1 MRTSR
6 RTTFRIAAIAF
17 GILLVVTA
25 ELTCRIIGLGVAT
38 DTDDPFVGFESVV
51 PLFVADEPGEMMR
64 IAEGRLRFFAAESFP
79 VQKVP
84 GTFRIFCL
92 GGSTVQG
99 RPFSIETSF
108 TTWLQQDLAA
118 ADANRKWEVINCGGV
133 SYASYR
139 LVPILQECL
148 KYEPDLIIVCTGH
161 NEFLEDRTYGE
172 MKRPGSLQRIA
183 GHSRLFTMMRSILV
197 LDRKARDRYLL
208 SQDVEARLDFN
219 DGLQY
224 YTRDD
229 AWHEQVVQH
238 FGSNLRLMV
247 TACDTA
253 NVPLMF
259 MLPPSNLADS
269 PPFKTHSNE
278 STADEVRTE
287 IAAARK
293 LYATNLT
300 GAIGHLEA
308 AVSLDPRNAANQFEL
323 GRAYES
329 AGQTEKARSAFIKAR
344 DEDICP
350 LRMTTNLARQ
360 MQRIVTEANIP
371 FIDLQKFFDAQSS
384 KSISGDGILVDHIHP
399 SFRGHQLI
407 ADAIVRSLQEQAVL
421 DPAEGWQGRSDKT
434 HRVHFKNL
442 ESLYFL
448 RGQRTLE
455 NLKQWARG
463 RGHNLPDRRADPTG
477 NTQQKPK

>member
-1 MRTSR
+1 MPVSR
-6 RTTFRIAAIAF
+6 RTTFRIAAVAF
-17 GILLVVTA
+17 GILLVVAA
-25 ELTCRIIGLGVAT
+25 ELACRVIGLGVAA

-51 PLFVADEPGEMMR
+51 PLFVADEPGDMMR

-79 VQKVP
+79 VQKAP

-118 ADANRKWEVINCGGV
+118 ADPNRNWEVINCGGV

-148 KYEPDLIIVCTGH
+148 NYEPDLIIMCTGH
-161 NEFLEDRTYGE
+161 NEFLEDRTYSGI
-172 MKRPGSLQRIA
+172 KQPGSLQRVA
-183 GHSRLFTMMRSILV
+183 GHSRLFTMMRSAL
-197 LDRKARDRYLL
+197 LPDRNARDRYLL
-208 SQDVEARLDFN
+208 SEDVEARLDFN

-224 YTRDD
+224 YSRDD
-229 AWHEQVVQH
+229 AWHEQVVEH
-238 FGSNLRLMV
+238 FGSNLRRMA
-247 TACDTA
+247 TACETA

-269 PPFKTHSNE
+269 PPFKTQPNE
-278 STADEVRTE
+278 GTADQVRTE

-293 LYATNLT
+293 LYATNLS
-300 GAIGHLEA
+300 GAIQHLKA

-329 AGQTEKARSAFIKAR
+329 AGQTEKARAAFIKAR

-350 LRMTTNLARQ
+350 LRMTTSLAKKMRQ
-360 MQRIVTEANIP
+360 VVSETELP
-371 FIDLQKFFDAQSS
+371 FVDLQVFFDNQSA
-384 KSISGDGILVDHIHP
+384 KSISGNGILVDHIHP

-407 ADAIVRSLQEQAVL
+407 ADELVRSFKEQGYV
-421 DPAEGWQGRSDKT
+421 DPADGWQKHSGEAHRAYFKT
-434 HRVHFKNL
+434 LDN
-442 ESLYFL
+442 LYFL

-455 NLKQWARG
+455 NLKRWARG
-463 RGHNLPDRRADPTG
+463 RGHNLPDRAVPANGKAPD
-477 NTQQKPK
+477 